1 MSRDSMK
8 AGVWMNR
15 REIFKKC
22 RPLSRSN
29 TRVKDDFINGHSK
42 WKKADKII

>member
-15 REIFKKC
+15 REIFQKC
-22 RPLSRSN
+22 RPLSGSN